1 MTEIDG
7 FESRPD
13 SEILKNLQK
22 GNFQD
27 ELPHL
32 RRRILWNPEDVGP
45 CYLLA
50 LASDGLS
57 DRTAERAWMERALT
71 LAPNQAHLRTSFGL
85 SRLRDHDVEGAY
97 AAFNRALLHSPNFA
111 AARYNRALIE
121 LEGMH
126 FSRGW
131 SDYEWRFSYDAAP
144 GVWRDFPSPVWDG
157 VSPVDG
163 KLLIW
168 SEQALSSQILFSSTF
183 GEIDHPGGLM
193 IEVTPELVPLL
204 RRALP
209 RAQIVEATDPPHP
222 RLLADD
228 IGAQIPMGRLCGM
241 RRKTLADFAQAKIGF
256 LQADSERAIDLM
268 LDLGVAGQK
277 TIGLAWRISSRGGSG
292 VSLEGLKPLLSTPG
306 VNWVSLEGEDALAE
320 INAFEAET
328 NIRIRTDH
336 GIDTTG
342 DLDGLG
348 ALISACDLV
357 IGVDSPAVHLAG
369 ALGRSVWTM
378 LPSRGAARWF
388 WFSRHHPRPQK
399 ISRWYPSMRLAWKK
413 DNESHPVYME
423 RIADLLRGAINA
435 AEPAD

>member
-1 MTEIDG
+1 
-7 FESRPD
+7 
-13 SEILKNLQK
+13 
-22 GNFQD
+22 
-27 ELPHL
+27 
-32 RRRILWNPEDVGP
+32 
-45 CYLLA
+45 
-50 LASDGLS
+50 
-57 DRTAERAWMERALT
+57 MERALT
-71 LAPNQAHLRTSFGL
+71 LAPNHAHVRTSFGL
-85 SRLRDHDVEGAY
+85 SRLRDRDVEGAH

-111 AARYNRALIE
+111 PARYNRALLE

-157 VSPVDG
+157 VSPIDG

-168 SEQALSSQILFSSTF
+168 SEQAVSSQILFASTF
-183 GEIDHPGGLM
+183 AEIDHPGGLM
-193 IEVTPELVPLL
+193 IEVTPQLVPLL

-209 RAQIVEATDPPHP
+209 HAQIVEASDPPNP

-228 IGAQIPMGRLCGM
+228 IRAQVPMGRLCGM
-241 RRKTLADFAQAKIGF
+241 RRKSVTDFTQAKIGF

-277 TIGLAWRISSRGGSG
+277 TIGLAWRIPSKGGSG
-292 VSLEGLKPLLSTPG
+292 ISLDGLKPLLSTPG
-306 VNWVSLEGEDALAE
+306 VTWVSLEGEDALAE

-336 GIDTTG
+336 GIDTIA

-348 ALISACDLV
+348 ALVSACDLV
-357 IGVDSPAVHLAG
+357 VGVDSPAVHLAG

-378 LPSRGAARWF
+378 LPNRRTARWF

-399 ISRWYPSMRLAWKK
+399 ISRWYPSMRLVWKK
-413 DNESHPVYME
+413 DDESNSVYME
-423 RIADLLRGAINA
+423 RIANLLRGAINA
-435 AEPAD
+435 SEPAD